1 MPSPDQA
8 SPAAQRLLNV
18 LKNGNPTDHERTILI
33 QILKEIAA
41 GKQDIVQ
48 QLRIKAMEF
57 NQSQHR
63 VQPETS
69 LLDYEPCRRIPPMWE
84 YMESRQYLN
93 RKNVYPRIM
102 DILVAVDDPSVR
114 EVYIQAGKGVGKS
127 FLSAALMS
135 RGAFILGSYPM
146 VRDVFGVQPEDFIV
160 TLNMSVSA
168 NQAQKVVFQKF
179 KSMIKTSACF
189 PGANIGVRE
198 IQFQNNVLGLS
209 GHSEFTTFFGFDV
222 FLGVMDEGSWFSVTP
237 ENDVAQEIHQGM
249 LSSMLTRFPN
259 DYKLVTISTPKHQED
274 FLTSR
279 VTGVKE
285 KGRRIPVFTADSAT
299 EPPRISYLD
308 NGGWEGINLSGDAV
322 AKS

>member
-1 MPSPDQA
+1 MRVDPSKM
-8 SPAAQRLLNV
+8 SPAAQRLLR
-18 LKNGNPTDHERTILI
+18 LLREGSPTDHERAVII

-48 QLRIKAMEF
+48 QLRVKAMEYRQ
-57 NQSQHR
+57 NQHQRS
-63 VQPETS
+63 EIS

-84 YMESRQYLN
+84 YMESKNYLN

-114 EVYIQAGKGVGKS
+114 EVNILAGKGVGKS

-146 VRDVFGVQPEDFIV
+146 VRDIFGVQPEDFIV

-179 KSMIKTSACF
+179 KSMIKTSVCF
-189 PGANIGVRE
+189 PGAKIGVRE
-198 IQFQNNVLGLS
+198 IEFPNNILGLS
-209 GHSEFTTFFGFDV
+209 GHSEFTTFYGFDV
-222 FLGVMDEGSWFSVTP
+222 FFGIMDEASHFTVTT

-249 LSSMLTRFPN
+249 ISSMLTRFPN
-259 DYKLVTISTPKHQED
+259 DYKIVGISTPKHQED
-274 FLTSR
+274 FLASR
-279 VTGVKE
+279 VTAVKE
-285 KGRRIPVFTADSAT
+285 KGHRLPIFTGESAT
-299 EPPRISYLD
+299 DPPCVDYRSR
-308 NGGWEGINLSGDAV
+308 GGWEGIEVSTV
-322 AKS
+322 